1 MLRTIW
7 VPDLQGAGGGIRLRG
22 GRDISLQIGG
32 CDSTLNLS
40 TIQGLVRMM
49 LEKIS

>member
-1 MLRTIW
+1 MCGRIR

-40 TIQGLVRMM
+40 TIQGLLRMM
-49 LEKIS
+49 LEKIA